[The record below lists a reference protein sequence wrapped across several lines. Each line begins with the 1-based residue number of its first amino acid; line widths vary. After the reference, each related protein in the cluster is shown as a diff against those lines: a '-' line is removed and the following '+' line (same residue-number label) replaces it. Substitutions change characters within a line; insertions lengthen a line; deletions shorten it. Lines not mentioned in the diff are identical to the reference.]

1 MAIVGAAGMIL
12 LKTYPTNTIKGG
24 MMEKIKKIEDLFQMI
39 SEATGNK
46 IETSTTKTKDGRIK
60 QYSIVCG
67 PGRNVKK

>member
-1 MAIVGAAGMIL
+1 
-12 LKTYPTNTIKGG
+12 
-24 MMEKIKKIEDLFQMI
+24 MMDKIKKIEDLFQMI
-39 SEATGNK
+39 SKATGNK